1 MLRSF
6 IKHWCNSLLFVASL
20 VMIAWG
26 SIQLGEYVAVV
37 SQSENADRVTL
48 AISMAIVVL
57 IGTIGWAYN
66 GAKFDT
72 EINRVNCNNQAID
85 KNINKIRKKP
95 FSSSLKI

>member
-48 AISMAIVVL
+48 LVSM
-57 IGTIGWAYN
+57 GTIALLGTLGWAYN
-66 GAKFDT
+66 GAKFDRD
-72 EINRVNCNNQAID
+72 IA
-85 KNINKIRKKP
+85 KRK
-95 FSSSLKI
+95 